1 MDSARHRRSFCA
13 QVLFWLLELLDLAIE
28 YENESNMGVAELASV
43 FVPWLVPEPR
53 GQLMLAEKVL
63 YETKKKKFSFVM
75 VRKAR
80 LLLDGYQERYKDA
93 APKPPAEQLWKAAAE
108 GASGFHLRQPVRVA
122 EQDRLSLLE
131 RCCKSC
137 APGGQGQS
145 NT

>member
-1 MDSARHRRSFCA
+1 M
-13 QVLFWLLELLDLAIE
+13 LFWLLELLDLAIE
-28 YENESNMGVAELASV
+28 YENESNMGVAELAAV

-53 GQLMLAEKVL
+53 GGQLMLAEKVL

-80 LLLDGYQERYKDA
+80 LLLDGYQERFKDA

-108 GASGFHLRQPVRVA
+108 GASGFH
-122 EQDRLSLLE
+122 RLSLLE